1 MVAVELK
8 VVEEGEEF
16 KMKIQQL
23 KSDKE
28 KVVLKFSGVNTTFA
42 NMLRR
47 EVLESVP
54 TMAIEDVEFRDNSS
68 ALYDEVLAH
77 RLGLIPLKTDL
88 KSYVIPDQCKCKGE
102 GCARCQ
108 LKLTVKVKGPCN
120 VYASDI
126 KSKDP
131 KVKPV
136 FPKTLIV
143 KLLKD
148 QLVEAE
154 MTCILG
160 RGDDHIKFAPG
171 LVFYHNVS
179 EFKQSKKIENA
190 EEVVKKCPAGVF
202 KAEAGKLIPLDDTK
216 SYLWDSCLE
225 LVPEDSVIITEKE
238 DEIIFTLEPWGQ
250 LSAKEILVTAAEGFI
265 EQLDEF
271 EKIFK

>member
-1 MVAVELK
+1 MVVVELK
-8 VVEEGEEF
+8 VVEEGDVY
-16 KMKIQQL
+16 KMKIKQL

-28 KVVLKFSGVNTTFA
+28 KVVLRFSGVNTTFA

-54 TMAIEDVEFRDNSS
+54 TMAVEDVEFRTNSS

-77 RLGLIPLKTDL
+77 RLGLIPLKTDF
-88 KSYVIPDQCKCKGE
+88 KSYVIPDKCKCKGE

-108 LKLTVKVKGPCN
+108 LKLTLKVKGPCN

-148 QLVEAE
+148 QVVEAE
-154 MTCILG
+154 MTCVLG
-160 RGDDHIKFAPG
+160 RGKDHMKFASG

-179 EFKQSKKIENA
+179 EFKQSKKIDNA
-190 EEVVKKCPAGVF
+190 DEIAKKCPAGVF
-202 KAEAGKLIPLDDTK
+202 KAESGKLIPLDDTK

-225 LVPEDSVIITEKE
+225 LVPKDSVTVTEKE
-238 DEIIFTLEPWGQ
+238 DEVVFTLEPWGQ
-250 LSAKEILVTAAEGFI
+250 LSAKEILVNAADGFI